1 MIDVLCLRL
10 YRRQFIDRVKSRYP
24 NPRWLPL
31 LDGVG
36 LITAF
41 AIPAAVCYFLTAHH
55 SSFSDS

>member
-1 MIDVLCLRL
+1 MIDVLCLFLNYFHR
-10 YRRQFIDRVKSRYP
+10 S
-24 NPRWLPL
+24 L

-41 AIPAAVCYFLTAHH
+41 AIPAAVCYFLAALH